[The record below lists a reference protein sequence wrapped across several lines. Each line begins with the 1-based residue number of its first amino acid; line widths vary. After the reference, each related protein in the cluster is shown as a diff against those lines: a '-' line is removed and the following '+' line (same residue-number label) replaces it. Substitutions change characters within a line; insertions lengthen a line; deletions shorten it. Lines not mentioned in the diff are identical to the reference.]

1 MIEVLAANCSHVIQ
15 FRVFRLVS
23 SLKFSRV
30 LLEVIFCFGTLLL
43 NFIRS
48 SFQIVLL
55 TACLHYFSRCS
66 VVILLQLLELTSLFE
81 KSFRTRPA
89 LLFQDLLSLQV
100 SSFSTLHELVAVVLV
115 PDFEMVKRVRQC
127 FDFLFAL
134 SNLTIQFI
142 TVPLN
147 LLLFLSSFDNIVS
160 L

>member
-1 MIEVLAANCSHVIQ
+1 
-15 FRVFRLVS
+15 
-23 SLKFSRV
+23 
-30 LLEVIFCFGTLLL
+30 
-43 NFIRS
+43 
-48 SFQIVLL
+48 
-55 TACLHYFSRCS
+55 
-66 VVILLQLLELTSLFE
+66 LLQLLELTSLFE

-142 TVPLN
+142 TVPLD